1 MNPIREGVGV
11 AMLQKTFD
19 RQTVMCFKKKL
30 YTKVVSFL
38 RLWNQGA
45 LQFDGYA
52 TVSKVS
58 QGYMESANL
67 LILHENRA
75 CFRKQ
80 ACYVELCRYSLEL

>member
-1 MNPIREGVGV
+1 
-11 AMLQKTFD
+11 MLQCCKKRLTGK
-19 RQTVMCFKKKL
+19 QLCVLKKKL